1 MKIETENMKEQVA
14 TEELVRELVRND
26 ARRGDFDW
34 ETERGG
40 GFSPTA
46 LRSLSHN
53 LARDFAFVC
62 VGLCFLHSYVSCNV
76 SGVIGTGQF
85 IIVLLIVG
93 LSAFA
98 RWWIGCLIGVILVF
112 VIPMFVH

>member
-1 MKIETENMKEQVA
+1 MKIEAENMKERVA
-14 TEELVRELVRND
+14 TEDLVRELVRDD

-34 ETERGG
+34 ETEQNSAGG
-40 GFSPTA
+40 WTFSPTA

-76 SGVIGTGQF
+76 SAPDLAID
-85 IIVLLIVG
+85 
-93 LSAFA
+93 
-98 RWWIGCLIGVILVF
+98 
-112 VIPMFVH
+112 